1 MSYSSL
7 TDMFTDVANA
17 IRSKTGE
24 PSNATIQADDFAD
37 TIRNAFPWF
46 PNKFKYSDIH
56 IYDNINY
63 GETRTLTFYP
73 IGPAKK
79 LLFILYSYLVFDQY
93 TTYRDVCIIS
103 ADYDGTSVTKYNIIN
118 ADSDMYDYR
127 NTIEAT
133 LVNNT
138 INVSFASGADKFI
151 ILQLY
156 MSN

>member
-24 PSNATIQADDFAD
+24 PSSATIPADDFAD

-46 PNKFKYSDIH
+46 PNKFKYSNAQIF
-56 IYDNINY
+56 DNVNY
-63 GETRTLTFYP
+63 GDTKTLTFNP
-73 IGPAKK
+73 IGSAK
-79 LLFILYSYLVFDQY
+79 LMFVLYAYIAFDQY
-93 TTYRDVCIIS
+93 ITYRDVCIIS

-118 ADSDMYDYR
+118 ADSSMQEYK
-127 NTIEAT
+127 NIIEAT

-138 INVSFASGADKFI
+138 VSVSFTSGADKFI
-151 ILQLY
+151 FLQFN
-156 MSN
+156 MTN